1 MTLKSRGSLRHFT
14 QCSARTYGLPSGIAD
29 TPLMDFR
36 TLAIRIA
43 RSENVPVLPTVVLK
57 ILKMYGAD
65 EATPKSLEQVIIH
78 DAGFAAKVL
87 RVASS
92 SLYGGTPVSDV
103 QRAISVIGLNQLR
116 HITISLAYQEF
127 MTTRGSVPS
136 FDRIIFWQHCLAT
149 GVASRELM
157 RLVNDINSDEA
168 YIAGLTHDI
177 GILALERFSPV
188 QLDQSI
194 RTAAAK
200 AIPLADV
207 EMRLHGFT
215 HAQVGGILAD
225 SWKLSKQIAN
235 SVRFHDCP
243 YEDTETPEMSLVV
256 AAGNQIAYEM
266 GYPSVACVPGNESL
280 LDIVDKL
287 ELKPESIERVKRCVK
302 TEVDMADHEFG
313 SRRAA

>member
-1 MTLKSRGSLRHFT
+1 
-14 QCSARTYGLPSGIAD
+14 
-29 TPLMDFR
+29 MDFR

-92 SLYGGTPVSDV
+92 SLYGNTPVNDV

-127 MTTRGSVPS
+127 MTSRGSVAS
-136 FDRIIFWQHCLAT
+136 FDRIIFWQHCLAA
-149 GVASRELM
+149 GVASREIM

-177 GILALERFSPV
+177 GILALERFAPV

-200 AIPLADV
+200 AIPLAEV

-215 HAQVGGILAD
+215 HAQVGGVLAE
-225 SWKLSKQIAN
+225 SWRLSKQIAN
-235 SVRFHDCP
+235 SVRFHDSP
-243 YEDTETPEMSLVV
+243 FEDEETPEMSLVV
-256 AAGNQIAYEM
+256 AAGNQIAYEL
-266 GYPSVACVPGNESL
+266 GYPSVACVPGKE
-280 LDIVDKL
+280 DMMEVIEKL
-287 ELKPESIERVKRCVK
+287 GLRPESIERVRKCVK
-302 TEVDMADHEFG
+302 AEVDMADCEFG

>member
-1 MTLKSRGSLRHFT
+1 
-14 QCSARTYGLPSGIAD
+14 
-29 TPLMDFR
+29 MDFR

-92 SLYGGTPVSDV
+92 SLYGNTPVNDV
-103 QRAISVIGLNQLR
+103 QRAISVIGLNQLKQ
-116 HITISLAYQEF
+116 ITISLAYQEF
-127 MTTRGSVPS
+127 MTTRGSVAS
-136 FDRIIFWQHCLAT
+136 FDRIIFWQHCLAS

-157 RLVNDINSDEA
+157 RLIDDINSDEA

-177 GILALERFSPV
+177 GILALERFAPV

-200 AIPLADV
+200 ALPLAQV
-207 EMRLHGFT
+207 ELHLHGFT
-215 HAQVGGILAD
+215 HAQVGGVLAD

-235 SVRFHDCP
+235 SVRFHDSP
-243 YEDTETPEMSLVV
+243 YEDTETPQMSLVV
-256 AAGNQIAYEM
+256 AAGNQIAYEL
-266 GYPSVACVPGNESL
+266 GYPSVACVPGNEEL
-280 LDIVDKL
+280 IDLVEKL
-287 ELKPESIERVKRCVK
+287 GLRPESLERVKKCVK
-302 TEVDMADHEFG
+302 SEVDMADHEFG